1 MAVGNGKKPVHE
13 YLKGELVAGG
23 LRGLLKGGK
32 NYEQEAQKIVEKLK
46 EDYPFV
52 AEILGGLPATQTDEA
67 VAPGTI
73 TIYIHEGRARFTCNV
88 KSSSQTIFGEV
99 GDIVNIWASIDLA
112 LLTGQVSSKRFTE
125 RVSASGNEADIPH

>member
-1 MAVGNGKKPVHE
+1 MAVQNGKL
-13 YLKGELVAGG
+13 LKAAEANGGTLSGG

-32 NYEQEAQKIVEKLK
+32 NYEQEAQKIVEELK
-46 EDYPFV
+46 KTYPFV
-52 AEILGGLPATQTDEA
+52 AEILGGLPATPTDEA

-125 RVSASGNEADIPH
+125 RTSTSANEADIPH

>member
-1 MAVGNGKKPVHE
+1 MSASNGKLSKAADSN
-13 YLKGELVAGG
+13 GGTISGG

-32 NYEQEAQKIVEKLK
+32 DYEKEAQKIVQALK
-46 EDYPFV
+46 EEFPFV
-52 AEILGGLPATQTDEA
+52 AEILGGLPADATNEA

-125 RVSASGNEADIPH
+125 RPSTSGNEADIPH